1 MTVFPTDGGKKGW
14 ESVES
19 WKDMKIKTKNDVIQ
33 KVPNLRKEIKLI

>member
-1 MTVFPTDGGKKGW
+1 MTVFLTDGGKKGW